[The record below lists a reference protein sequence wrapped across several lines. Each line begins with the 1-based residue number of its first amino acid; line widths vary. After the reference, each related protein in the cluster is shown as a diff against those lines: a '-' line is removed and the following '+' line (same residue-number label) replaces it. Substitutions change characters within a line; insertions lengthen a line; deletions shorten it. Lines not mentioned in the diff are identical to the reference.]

1 MTQKAAAPSGQD
13 EALALMEQLLIA
25 GDVSAKTNSVIREQ
39 LAQAAAPADATQVLD
54 TMAAMILGSPEF
66 QMR

>member
-1 MTQKAAAPSGQD
+1 
-13 EALALMEQLLIA
+13 MEQLLIA

-39 LAQAAAPADATQVLD
+39 LAQTEQQDAGQNDAGQILD
-54 TMAAMILGSPEF
+54 TMTALILGSPEF